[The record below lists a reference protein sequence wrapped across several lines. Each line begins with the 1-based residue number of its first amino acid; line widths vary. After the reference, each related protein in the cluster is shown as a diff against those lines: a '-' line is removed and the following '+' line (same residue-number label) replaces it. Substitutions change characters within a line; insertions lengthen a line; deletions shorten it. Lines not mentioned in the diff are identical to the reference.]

1 MVKSLTK
8 ENTMKHTHF
17 GLRMKLILAFLVI
30 AVLPQLIAMLI
41 SFRDGLR
48 LEKEIA
54 TFQTEN
60 KEMLTRLGEYE
71 AQHQV
76 TKDEVFVR
84 LKETFPSADQATLS
98 GALQYLNSFDEE
110 DNHLKTIFRELQAK
124 NQQALD
130 TFAALV
136 SKRSGFFL
144 WFIIAMMAVSAVFA
158 FILGRSVMRPI
169 TQLTGIAR
177 KIAQGEIAQRIDVH
191 TRDEIGQLRD
201 AFQAMNVYIQDM
213 AQVAN
218 HIANGNIKQT
228 FPPKSAKD
236 VLGNAFQTMGQYLNT
251 IAQIANQ
258 IANGDLGCE
267 IVVKSPDD
275 VLGNAFRKMTTNLA
289 EIIQKI
295 KGEVRT
301 VEQASDTTAT
311 RSAQEL
317 KMVEEV
323 LSSTE
328 ETSASMTEMQAS
340 VEEVSENMK
349 ALTTSVEESVTAI
362 EQMNMSMQHIA
373 ANSQGLSDS
382 ATETFGVIQE
392 IGESIKRLV
401 ATSQQAES
409 SSKEASESA
418 NAGQVSVRAIM
429 EGMATIQH
437 VVSTSADMIKAL
449 GSRSEAIGS
458 ITNVISEI
466 ADQTSLLALNASI
479 IAAQAGEH
487 GRGFAVVAQEVKE
500 LAQRSDGAAKEIGD
514 LIRGVQTESQKA
526 VQSMAGGLQAVA
538 HGVVLA
544 NRGGEALET
553 ILKSVGKALES
564 IADNTRTANEQAR
577 LSEQVRQYMEN
588 VVKMVDEIVRAT
600 GEQQQGSAQITEAVE
615 RMRDFAEQVKR
626 ATTEQTKG
634 TTHVMEAMDN
644 VTVRVQESATR
655 AHETTQFSAELA
667 KEAHTLMGLL
677 NQFRIG
683 D

>member
-1 MVKSLTK
+1 MVKPLTK
-8 ENTMKHTHF
+8 ENTMKRTAL
-17 GLRMKLILAFLVI
+17 GLRTKLLLAFLLI
-30 AVLPQLIAMLI
+30 TVLALMVMII
-41 SFRDGLR
+41 SFRDSL
-48 LEKEIA
+48 LLKKEIK
-54 TFQTEN
+54 TFQTQHQ
-60 KEMLTRLGEYE
+60 EMLAQLSYYE
-71 AQHQV
+71 DHHNV
-76 TKDEVFVR
+76 TKTEVVSWF
-84 LKETFPSADQATLS
+84 KEILPSAEQATIA
-98 GALQYLNSFDEE
+98 ALYGHLNKFDEE
-110 DNHLKTIFRELQAK
+110 DVRLKDMVVGLQKHNQQSLKTFS
-124 NQQALD
+124 D
-130 TFAALV
+130 FV
-136 SKRSGFFL
+136 SKQYGFLFWFMIGMSVISVVVVFL
-144 WFIIAMMAVSAVFA
+144 
-158 FILGRSVMRPI
+158 LGKMVNPI
-169 TQLTGIAR
+169 TQLTNIAR
-177 KIAQGEIAQRIDVH
+177 KIAQGELDQRIEVR
-191 TRDEIGQLRD
+191 TRDEIGQLSE
-201 AFQAMNVYIQDM
+201 AFRAMTVYMQDI
-213 AQVAN
+213 AQ
-218 HIANGNIKQT
+218 IANNISKGNIKT
-228 FPPKSAKD
+228 TLPPKSPHD
-236 VLGNAFQTMGQYLNT
+236 VLGNAFHTMEQYLND
-251 IAQIANQ
+251 IANIANQ
-258 IANGDLGCE
+258 ISNGDLGRE

-275 VLGNAFRKMTTNLA
+275 VLGSAFRKMTTNLA

-301 VEQASDTTAT
+301 IEQASDTTAT

-349 ALTTSVEESVTAI
+349 ALTTSVEDTVTAI

-437 VVSTSADMIKAL
+437 VVSTSAEMIKAL

-526 VQSMAGGLQAVA
+526 VQSMSGGLQAVA

-564 IADNTRTANEQAR
+564 IADNTRIANEQAR

-655 AHETTQFSAELA
+655 AHETTQFSAERV
-667 KEAHTLMGLL
+667 KEAHTLMSLL
-677 NQFRIG
+677 NQFQIG